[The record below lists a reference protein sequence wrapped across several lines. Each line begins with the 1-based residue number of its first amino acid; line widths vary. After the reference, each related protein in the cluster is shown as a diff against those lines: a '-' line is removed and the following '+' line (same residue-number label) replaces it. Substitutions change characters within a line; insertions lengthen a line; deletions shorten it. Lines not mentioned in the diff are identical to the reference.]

1 MLTMQRRKGRVSS
14 TRCRPCGE
22 PERDGQAF
30 DDAKNDD
37 SFYLPP
43 EVFDNPTSSAA

>member
-1 MLTMQRRKGRVSS
+1 M
-14 TRCRPCGE
+14 
-22 PERDGQAF
+22 GQAF

-43 EVFDNPTSSAA
+43 EAFDNADFKRGLKLFLSPDGKAARMIDHA